1 MGRLAQHMA
10 LVLALLCAAP
20 LAAQSTAGPAAAPER
35 GSVVSP
41 VLTIDSER
49 VFQQSDFGKR
59 VAAEEREK
67 LSALESENREIEARL
82 ETEERALTEKR
93 AQMTPEAF
101 RVLADA
107 FDAKVQ
113 ETRSAQDA
121 KFRELSAQL
130 DVERGKFQQA
140 AAPVFEQL
148 MREAGAAVILERR
161 SVFASATVIEITEE
175 AIALLNET
183 LGDGAGAE
191 DR

>member
-1 MGRLAQHMA
+1 MGRLAHTVA
-10 LVLALLCAAP
+10 VALALFCAAP
-20 LAAQSTAGPAAAPER
+20 LAAQQAPQGGSTSER

-49 VFQQSDFGKR
+49 IFQQSDFGQR

-67 LSALESENREIEARL
+67 LSALEAENREIEAQL
-82 ETEERALTEKR
+82 EQEERALTER
-93 AQMTPEAF
+93 RSQMSPEEF

-113 ETRSAQDA
+113 ETRNAQDT
-121 KFRELSAQL
+121 KLREMSAEF
-130 DVERGKFQQA
+130 DRERVKFQQA

-161 SVFASATVIEITEE
+161 SVFASATVVEITEE
-175 AIALLNET
+175 AIELLNET
-183 LGDGAGAE
+183 LGDGTAAE

>member
-1 MGRLAQHMA
+1 MGRLAHCMA
-10 LVLALLCAAP
+10 LVLALFCAAP
-20 LAAQSTAGPAAAPER
+20 LAAQSAAGPVAADR

-49 VFQQSDFGKR
+49 VFQQSDFGQR

-67 LSALESENREIEARL
+67 LSALESENREIEAQL

-113 ETRSAQDA
+113 ETRTAQDT
-121 KFRELSAQL
+121 KFRELSAQF
-130 DVERGKFQQA
+130 DAERVKFQQA

-161 SVFASATVIEITEE
+161 SVFASATVVEITEE

-183 LGDGAGAE
+183 LGDGTGAE

>member
-1 MGRLAQHMA
+1 MGRLAHSLA
-10 LVLALLCAAP
+10 VVLALICAAP
-20 LAAQSTAGPAAAPER
+20 LAAQEPSAAPAPER
-35 GSVVSP
+35 GAVVSP

-49 VFQQSDFGKR
+49 IFQQSDFGQR

-67 LSALESENREIEARL
+67 LSALETENREIEAQL
-82 ETEERALTEKR
+82 EREERALTKKR
-93 AQMTPEAF
+93 TQMPPEEF

-113 ETRSAQDA
+113 ETRSAQDR
-121 KFRELSAQL
+121 KLRELSAEF
-130 DVERGKFQQA
+130 DRERTKFQQA

-148 MREAGAAVILERR
+148 MRESGAAVILERR

-175 AIALLNET
+175 AIELLNET
-183 LGDGAGAE
+183 LGDGSGAS

>member
-20 LAAQSTAGPAAAPER
+20 LAAQSTAGSAAAPER

-67 LSALESENREIEARL
+67 LSALESENREIEAQL

-113 ETRSAQDA
+113 ETRTAQDA
-121 KFRELSAQL
+121 KFRELSAQF